1 MTDALILDGV
11 SKCFGPVKAVQ
22 DVSFRVGRGSI
33 CGFIGPNGAGKTTT
47 IRMVMSIIYPD
58 TGTITVLGERDGEAI
73 KDRLGYL
80 PEEKGLYKKM
90 KAGEIGKRLGL
101 SDQLVRNV
109 LHAFNEQGIAC
120 LKPGTKARKDD
131 QRAFDDQA
139 RERLRE
145 IIRQSPRSYGYETSL
160 WTLDLLAEVS
170 YKEGLTARLVHKDTM
185 SQTLHEMGANWKR
198 VKHWIT
204 SPDEHYER
212 KKSAEIG

>member
-1 MTDALILDGV
+1 MKPIYARPPTGEERETLVAALK
-11 SKCFGPVKAVQ
+11 S
-22 DVSFRVGRGSI
+22 
-33 CGFIGPNGAGKTTT
+33 AG
-47 IRMVMSIIYPD
+47 
-58 TGTITVLGERDGEAI
+58 GITVRRSQIILISTD
-73 KDRLGYL
+73 
-80 PEEKGLYKKM
+80 EKL

-120 LKPGTKARKDD
+120 LEPGSNARKDD

-139 RERLRE
+139 REQLRE
-145 IIRQSPRSYGYETSL
+145 IIQQSPRSYGYETSL

-170 YKEGLTARLVHKDTM
+170 HKEGLTAHQVHKDTV
-185 SQTLHEMGANWKR
+185 SQTLNEMGMNWKR

-204 SPDEHYER
+204 SPDKHYER

>member
-1 MTDALILDGV
+1 MRAIYARTPTEEERGTLKAALKSAEG
-11 SKCFGPVKAVQ
+11 
-22 DVSFRVGRGSI
+22 
-33 CGFIGPNGAGKTTT
+33 
-47 IRMVMSIIYPD
+47 
-58 TGTITVLGERDGEAI
+58 ITVRRSQIILMSTD
-73 KDRLGYL
+73 
-80 PEEKGLYKKM
+80 EKL

-109 LHAFNEQGIAC
+109 LHAYNEQGVAC

-139 RERLRE
+139 REQLRE

-170 YKEGLTARLVHKDTM
+170 QKEGLTAHQVHKDTI
-185 SQTLHEMGANWKR
+185 SQTLYEMGMNWKR
-198 VKHWIT
+198 VKHWIS

-212 KKSAEIG
+212 KKSAAIG